1 MWKKGGSSTVLFLF
15 SQVSSC
21 IYASHLRFQP
31 SHMIVCLAYEHCHLV
46 VISKALIYTYKQGS
60 LSRFGGHEKLW
71 VITQLLR
78 LKLHV
83 WALKHQ
89 ITELH
94 ISSWYSNISEFCKK
108 FDFFSKITTYTNLQP
123 KKKLL
128 YSLSAA
134 RLLWKLIMK
143 LEYCFLN
150 GIRAQFFFL
159 CS

>member
-123 KKKLL
+123 KKKATIFPFCSKAALKAYYETGVLL
-128 YSLSAA
+128 SKWDKSSV
-134 RLLWKLIMK
+134 LL
-143 LEYCFLN
+143 FV
-150 GIRAQFFFL
+150 
-159 CS
+159 

>member
-1 MWKKGGSSTVLFLF
+1 MWKKKGSSTVLFLF

-46 VISKALIYTYKQGS
+46 VISKALIYTYQQGS

-83 WALKHQ
+83 WARKHQ

-94 ISSWYSNISEFCKK
+94 ISSWYSNISEICKK
-108 FDFFSKITTYTNLQP
+108 FDLFSKITTYTDLQP
-123 KKKLL
+123 KKSYYIPSLQQGCSESLL
-128 YSLSAA
+128 WNWSAA
-134 RLLWKLIMK
+134 
-143 LEYCFLN
+143 F
-150 GIRAQFFFL
+150 
-159 CS
+159 